1 VEDCRR
7 YESFFEPRGNGY
19 LATEATRGPWD
30 EKHQHAGPP
39 SGLLG
44 RAFERLEPPEDA
56 RIVRVTVEILRPV
69 PIAEVEIEA
78 TVVRP
83 GKRVELLEA
92 VMTSRG
98 DAVLKARAWRMRT
111 GRLPFDEPPANP
123 IAGPE
128 SGKWEPFFPGVGDVG
143 YHTHMDWRFLR
154 GSFRE
159 AGPALAWLRM
169 KVPLLPGEEPSPLV
183 RVLVAAD
190 SANGVSCALD
200 PREYLFVNTDLNVFL
215 YRVPSGEWIGMDSK
229 TLLDPS
235 GAGLTET
242 ILHDRSG
249 PVGRALQT
257 LYVAKR

>member
-1 VEDCRR
+1 
-7 YESFFEPRGNGY
+7 
-19 LATEATRGPWD
+19 
-30 EKHQHAGPP
+30 
-39 SGLLG
+39 
-44 RAFERLEPPEDA
+44 
-56 RIVRVTVEILRPV
+56 
-69 PIAEVEIEA
+69 
-78 TVVRP
+78 
-83 GKRVELLEA
+83 
-92 VMTSRG
+92 MTSSG

-111 GRLPFDEPPANP
+111 DVLPFEEPRGEP

-128 SGKWEPFFPGVGDVG
+128 SGKWEPFFPSVSDIG

-159 AGPALAWLRM
+159 AGPALAWLKM

-183 RVLVAAD
+183 RVVVAAD

-215 YRVPSGEWIGMDSK
+215 YRVPAGDWIGMDSK
-229 TLLDPS
+229 TILDSS

-242 ILHDRSG
+242 VLHDRSG
-249 PVGRALQT
+249 AVGRALQT